1 MSHAHQFEARRL
13 PSWAIALDTPK
24 MKTKELNSNDYSI
37 LDVATIL
44 NRSENNPTALSK
56 MILAFNK
63 ALESYVHG
71 IEHALKNHNTTQLI
85 DITRTLKTTIGNFSN
100 KKPFE
105 LAQKLED
112 LSLNNHLSEAS
123 MVLLMLKQ
131 QIYVLQFELL
141 QFEQAFK
148 RNHL

>member
-13 PSWAIALDTPK
+13 PHWAIALDTPI
-24 MKTKELNSNDYSI
+24 MKVKELNINDYSM

-44 NRSENNPTALSK
+44 NRSGNNPTALSK

-63 ALESYVHG
+63 ALESYVYG

-112 LSLNNHLSEAS
+112 LSLANHLVEAS
-123 MVLLMLKQ
+123 MVLLTLKQ
-131 QIYVLQFELL
+131 QIYVLQFELI

-148 RNHL
+148 GSHL